1 MKEMYKGMV
10 NSPQTKIDQ
19 AINAADTD
27 IRVKDGT
34 AFPKGP
40 NLAVIGTDKSA
51 ETILYSSVNNNILV
65 GCTRGYQGAAR
76 NWDVN
81 TPIARNF
88 TEADLN
94 AVQENIRTLDGKTL
108 ADISDDESHR
118 TVSDDEKS
126 SWNNKVDKVDGKVLS
141 TNDFT
146 DAAKKKVDAIPPDPK
161 YTDTIQDL
169 SDYVKKTN
177 LLTKLAD
184 MVDDTNHRLV
194 TDEEKKAWNE
204 KPDDMDLKNATNVFY
219 VTTNSTY
226 SYNTQFYEYFKLN
239 NSPIITFNIP
249 KDRPIQ
255 GNFGPPVSGEGF
267 LIRIY
272 NSDTDAVFCFAM
284 VQTQENF
291 TSPEFRMYLVLLGK
305 NSNDNVWMPMD
316 LDLFYQSVDM
326 SKSGGS
332 KNDNMV
338 NVLNDISSKVN
349 QLTRLSSKVN
359 SMKEQVILTQ
369 SEYDALSGSQKN
381 DSSKIYFIR
390 EA

>member
-65 GCTRGYQGAAR
+65 GCTRGYQGTAR

-94 AVQENIRTLDGKTL
+94 AVQENIRTLEGKTL
-108 ADISDDESHR
+108 ADMSDDESHR
-118 TVSDDEKS
+118 TVSDKEKT
-126 SWNNKVDKVDGKVLS
+126 SWNNKVDKVEGKELS

-169 SDYVKKTN
+169 SDYAKTTD
-177 LLTKLAD
+177 LLTKLSE

-194 TDEEKKAWNE
+194 TDEEKKTWNE
-204 KPDDMDLKNATNVFY
+204 KPDDMDLKNATNVFH

-226 SYNTQFYEYFKLN
+226 SYNVQFSNYFRLN
-239 NSPIITFNIP
+239 NSPVITFNIP
-249 KDRPIQ
+249 KDKPIQ
-255 GNFGPPVSGEGF
+255 GPFGPDVSGFGF
-267 LIRIY
+267 LIRVY
-272 NSDTDAVFCFAM
+272 YTNPQNVVCFAM
-284 VQTQENF
+284 VQTNEPI
-291 TSPEFRMYLVLLGK
+291 TYPKYRMYLVIV
-305 NSNDNVWMPMD
+305 SADDDQNVWMPMD
-316 LDLFYQSVDM
+316 LDLLYQSIDM
-326 SKSGGS
+326 TSSGGS
-332 KNDNMV
+332 EKAGIV
-338 NVLNDISSKVN
+338 NVINNLSNKVN
-349 QLTRLSSKVN
+349 R
-359 SMKEQVILTQ
+359 MKEQVILTQ
-369 SEYDALSGSQKN
+369 AEYDALSSTEK
-381 DSSKIYFIR
+381 DDESKIYFIR

>member
-34 AFPKGP
+34 VFPKGP

-65 GCTRGYQGAAR
+65 GCTRGYQGTAR
-76 NWDVN
+76 NWDAN

-94 AVQENIRTLDGKTL
+94 AVQENIRTLEGKTL
-108 ADISDDESHR
+108 ADMSDDESHR
-118 TVSDDEKS
+118 TVSDKEKT
-126 SWNNKVDKVDGKVLS
+126 SWNNKVDKVEGKELS

-169 SDYVKKTN
+169 SDYAKTTD
-177 LLTKLAD
+177 LLTKLSE

-194 TDEEKKAWNE
+194 TDEEKKTWNE
-204 KPDDMDLKNATNVFY
+204 KPSDMDLKNATNVFW
-219 VTTNSTY
+219 VNSNSHH
-226 SYNTQFYEYFKLN
+226 SYNVQFHNYFRLN
-239 NSPIITFNIP
+239 NSPIITFDIP
-249 KDRPIQ
+249 KDKPIQ
-255 GNFGPPVSGEGF
+255 GAFGPDVSGTGF
-267 LIRIY
+267 LIRMY
-272 NSDTDAVFCFAM
+272 KANTNGVFCFAM
-284 VQTQENF
+284 VQTQENY
-291 TSPEFRMYLVLLGK
+291 TYPKFRMYLVLLQE
-305 NSNDNVWMPMD
+305 NSNDNVWMPMN
-316 LDLFYQSVDM
+316 LDLLYQSIDM

-332 KNDNMV
+332 ERAEIV
-338 NVLNDISSKVN
+338 NVLNN
-349 QLTRLSSKVN
+349 LSSKVN
-359 SMKEQVILTQ
+359 AMKEQVILTQ
-369 SEYDALSGSQKN
+369 AEYDALSDSQKN
-381 DSSKIYFIR
+381 DSGKIYFIR

>member
-65 GCTRGYQGAAR
+65 GCTRGYQGTAR

-226 SYNTQFYEYFKLN
+226 SYNTQFYGYFKLN

>member
-1 MKEMYKGMV
+1 MV

-65 GCTRGYQGAAR
+65 GCTRGYQGTAR

-94 AVQENIRTLDGKTL
+94 AVQENIRTLDET
-108 ADISDDESHR
+108 
-118 TVSDDEKS
+118 
-126 SWNNKVDKVDGKVLS
+126 KVGKVEGKGLS

-169 SDYVKKTN
+169 SDYAKTTD
-177 LLTKLAD
+177 LLTELAD

-194 TDEEKKAWNE
+194 TDEEKKTWNE
-204 KPDDMDLKNATNVFY
+204 KPGDLDLKNATNVFH
-219 VTTNSTY
+219 VTTNSTD
-226 SYNTQFYEYFKLN
+226 SYNTQFSNCFKLN

-249 KDRPIQ
+249 KDEPIQ
-255 GNFGPPVSGEGF
+255 GSFGPDVSGEGF

-272 NSDTDAVFCFAM
+272 YNNPQDVVCFAM
-284 VQTQENF
+284 VQTNKF
-291 TSPEFRMYLVLLGK
+291 VSDPKIRMYFVIV
-305 NSNDNVWMPMD
+305 SADNDQNVWMPMD
-316 LDLFYQSVDM
+316 LDLLYQSIDM
-326 SKSGGS
+326 TSSGGS
-332 KNDNMV
+332 KKEEIV
-338 NVLNDISSKVN
+338 NVINSLSNKVN
-349 QLTRLSSKVN
+349 R
-359 SMKEQVILTQ
+359 MKEQVILTQ
-369 SEYDALSGSQKN
+369 AEYDALSDSQKN
-381 DSSKIYFIR
+381 DSSKIYFIK
-390 EA
+390 A

>member
-1 MKEMYKGMV
+1 MKEMYKGMA

-27 IRVKDGT
+27 IKVKDGT

-40 NLAVIGTDKSA
+40 NLAVIGIDKSA

-65 GCTRGYQGAAR
+65 GCTRGYQGTAR

-169 SDYVKKTN
+169 SDYAKTTD

-194 TDEEKKAWNE
+194 TDEEKKTWNE
-204 KPDDMDLKNATNVFY
+204 KPSDMDLKNATNVFF
-219 VTTNSTY
+219 VTSNLHY
-226 SYNTQFYEYFKLN
+226 SYNVQFYNYFRVN
-239 NSPIITFNIP
+239 NSPIVTFDIP
-249 KDRPIQ
+249 KDKPIQ
-255 GNFGPPVSGEGF
+255 GSFGPDVSGTGF
-267 LIRIY
+267 LIRMY
-272 NSDTDAVFCFAM
+272 KSDVNGIFCFAM
-284 VQTQENF
+284 VQTQENY
-291 TSPEFRMYLVLLGK
+291 TYPKFRMYLVLLQK
-305 NSNDNVWMPMD
+305 NSNDNVWMPMS
-316 LDLFYQSVDM
+316 LDLLYQCVDM
-326 SKSGGS
+326 SKSGGTERAEI
-332 KNDNMV
+332 V
-338 NVLNDISSKVN
+338 NVLNNLSTKVN
-349 QLTRLSSKVN
+349 QLTGLSTKVN
-359 SMKEQVILTQ
+359 RMKEQVILTQ
-369 SEYDALSGSQKN
+369 AEYDALSDGQKN
-381 DSSKIYFIR
+381 DSSKIYFVR